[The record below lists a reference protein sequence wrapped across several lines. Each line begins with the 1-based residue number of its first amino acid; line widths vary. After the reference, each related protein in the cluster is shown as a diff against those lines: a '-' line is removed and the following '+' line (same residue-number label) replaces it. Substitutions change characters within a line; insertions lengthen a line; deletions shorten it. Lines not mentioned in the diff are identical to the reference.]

1 MDEVYETS
9 LTAEH
14 WTDGQGNRLPVG
26 PMDVEEEELLDP
38 ESLKAVDPEEEFE
51 GYTGN
56 AGMTLDRW
64 YRHAAVFLW
73 PDRRHFDVLCDAGS
87 RSAAA
92 ALGLR
97 VKQWRQSGK
106 KGAAALRAECVEFAA
121 AIIARWEVNPFAGRF
136 AGEERPDDLLRTLAA
151 LDAPGLIKAYLRDVM
166 TKDASADPGKSLV
179 GVLQKHG
186 WGTFQQEL
194 EVLFK
199 SATAETVERSVRL
212 LEHVASAKPRKK
224 GGWAELC
231 AALAGAT
238 LRALEGIDQENPSF
252 DYRARQV
259 NRAEVLAG
267 LARSLLVTE
276 QSALLSRVVAHT
288 LARQEEY
295 PLTSAHVSALTAL
308 EPWLRKNVK
317 KPCPGLSHWIA
328 SCCGQLESLTAR
340 APRAP
345 TDFRRPAVI
354 SCKCEDCGELR
365 RFLDD
370 PHEQVHRFPVREDRR
385 RHLHHI
391 IDRHHCDLDHK
402 TERRGSP
409 YTLVC
414 TKNTRSYQERVKK
427 FHQDQEHLAALRSI
441 QASLPQ

>member
-1 MDEVYETS
+1 
-9 LTAEH
+9 
-14 WTDGQGNRLPVG
+14 
-26 PMDVEEEELLDP
+26 MDVEEDELLDP
-38 ESLKAVDPEEEFE
+38 ESLKDVDPEEEFE

-87 RSAAA
+87 RSAVG
-92 ALGLR
+92 ALELR
-97 VKQWRQSGK
+97 VKQWRQSGQ
-106 KGAAALRAECVEFAA
+106 KGAPALRAQCVDFAA
-121 AIIARWEVNPFAGRF
+121 AIIARWRENPY
-136 AGEERPDDLLRTLAA
+136 A
-151 LDAPGLIKAYLRDVM
+151 LDFTQEEKPDTLLKSLAVLDEPGLIKAYLGEVM
-166 TKDASADPGKSLV
+166 TKDASVDPGKSLL
-179 GVLQKHG
+179 GVLQQHG

-199 SATAETVERSVRL
+199 RTTAETIERNVRL
-212 LEHVASAKPRKK
+212 LEQIASAKPRKK
-224 GGWAELC
+224 GGWVELC
-231 AALAGAT
+231 AALAEA
-238 LRALEGIDQENPSF
+238 ALQALDVIDQENASF

-259 NRAEVLAG
+259 ERAEVLAG
-267 LARSLLVTE
+267 LARSLLVTDQPE
-276 QSALLSRVVAHT
+276 LLSRVVAHT
-288 LARQEEY
+288 LARPEKY
-295 PLTSAHVSALTAL
+295 PLTSAHVAALTTL
-308 EPWLRKNVK
+308 EPWLKKNVK
-317 KPCPGLSHWIA
+317 KPCPSLSHWIA

-345 TDFRRPAVI
+345 TDFRRTAAI
-354 SCKCEDCGELR
+354 SCNCADCGELK

-385 RHLHHI
+385 RHLHHV

-414 TKNTRSYQERVKK
+414 TKNTRSYQERLKK

-441 QASLPQ
+441 QASLPK